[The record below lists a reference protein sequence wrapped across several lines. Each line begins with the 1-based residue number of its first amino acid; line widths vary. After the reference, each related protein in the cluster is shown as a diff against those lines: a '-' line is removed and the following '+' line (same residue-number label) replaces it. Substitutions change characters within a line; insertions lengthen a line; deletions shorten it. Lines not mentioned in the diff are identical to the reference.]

1 MRSTAWLAIVAGLVN
16 CVLALCAPTIMR
28 WQIRTTLAS
37 FGAEHHADMLIAQ
50 DVIPLESLLLFHAA
64 CSFLVFVAGVL
75 INLHRRAGLVL
86 LIAAAAIMAGQAM
99 LDLMDPA
106 TVPAIVL
113 MHICWWLFVAGFA
126 LRKNR
131 RCGAIWWRA

>member
-1 MRSTAWLAIVAGLVN
+1 MRSVAWLAIVAGLAN

-37 FGAEHHADMLIAQ
+37 YGAGHHADMLIAK

-64 CSFLVFVAGVL
+64 CSFFVFVSGVL
-75 INLHRRAGLVL
+75 IALHRRAGLVL

-99 LDLMDPA
+99 LDLMDPT
-106 TVPAIVL
+106 TVPAIVA
-113 MHICWWLFVAGFA
+113 MHLCWWLFVASFA
-126 LRKNR
+126 LRQHR
-131 RCGAIWWRA
+131 RCGAAWWRA